1 MTMRRWSAMTVI
13 CVVLVAITITW
24 FLAAMRAQMEVGGSC
39 ATGGPYVVV
48 APCPEHSTAL
58 TLVGMFGS
66 VFLALAGTVSALSV
80 GAPNLVVPYWTATS
94 GGMAANFL
102 VDGFTDDGGLVWGW
116 IIAGVMM
123 LVLFAIPGLYV
134 MSPWQKIY
142 DREPV
147 KGAPLSRNAWWLVY
161 LALAVIG
168 VAIGSWT
175 AYGWL

>member
-1 MTMRRWSAMTVI
+1 MRRWSAMNVV
-13 CVVLVAITITW
+13 CVVLLAVLTTW

-39 ATGGPYVVV
+39 ASGGPYVIV

-66 VFLALAGTVSALSV
+66 VLVALAGTVSALSV
-80 GAPNLVVPYWTATS
+80 GAPNLLVPYWTFTL
-94 GGMAANFL
+94 GGMAVAFL
-102 VDGFTDDGGLVWGW
+102 VDGFTADGAPIWGW
-116 IIAGVMM
+116 ILPGV
-123 LVLFAIPGLYV
+123 LVLLMALPGLYV
-134 MSPWQKIY
+134 MSPWQRIY

-161 LALAVIG
+161 LVLAAIG

-175 AYGWL
+175 AFSWL